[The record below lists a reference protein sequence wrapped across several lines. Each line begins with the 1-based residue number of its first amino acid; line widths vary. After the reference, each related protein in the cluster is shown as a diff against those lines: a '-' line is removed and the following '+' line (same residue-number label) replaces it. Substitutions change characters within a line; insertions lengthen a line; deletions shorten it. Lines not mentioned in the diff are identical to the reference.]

1 MVYLFVVSEE
11 LGIEGNIV
19 LKMRYIFKTS
29 KKADAYI
36 EAQKHPEFFKVEAVE
51 MMDQNFV
58 FIEKYTYTNEKFIYF
73 TFIICLEKPD

>member
-51 MMDQNFV
+51 MRD
-58 FIEKYTYTNEKFIYF
+58 E
-73 TFIICLEKPD
+73 